1 MRVGLVLASGTLLR
15 IVSKNLVLISVVSK
29 KLSFLS
35 LPAPASWWPGPSFWS
50 PATRKQSG
58 VAILISVDFNGK
70 VSHWRKDPD
79 GRVLSI
85 LIQFNSFAINLVCIY
100 ASATCL
106 TDQKVFFETIQEYIF
121 LSVILIFT
129 NINLINSVATS
140 HLPNICLISHNL

>member
-1 MRVGLVLASGTLLR
+1 MRVGLALASGTLIR
-15 IVSKNLVLISVVSK
+15 IISKNLVLISVVSK

-50 PATRKQSG
+50 PAARKQGG

-100 ASATCL
+100 APATCL
-106 TDQKVFFETIQEYIF
+106 TDQKVFFETIHEYVF

-140 HLPNICLISHNL
+140 LLPNICLISENL